1 VNDTWT
7 ARETDE
13 KSATM
18 ESTSASLLVRLKD
31 PAESAAWER
40 FVKLYSPLL
49 FFWARRQGLQDSD
62 ASDLVQ
68 DVLATLVRKIPD
80 FIYDRGKGFRDW
92 LKTVLLNKWRDRLR
106 KRAPVA
112 LQDEMMNQVPD
123 SVDQGFE
130 EAEYRAYIVKQA
142 LELMQAEFAPK
153 TWKACW
159 EHVVQGRSA
168 AEVAAELGISEG
180 SVYVAKSRV
189 LARLRVE
196 LEGLLED

>member
-1 VNDTWT
+1 MDT
-7 ARETDE
+7 
-13 KSATM
+13 
-18 ESTSASLLVRLKD
+18 TSASLLIRLKD
-31 PAESAAWER
+31 PAESAAWDR

-62 ASDLVQ
+62 AADLVQ
-68 DVLATLVRKIPD
+68 DVMATLVQKMPE
-80 FIYDRGKGFRDW
+80 FLYDRGKGFRDW

-106 KRAPVA
+106 KRAPVFIKDEA
-112 LQDEMMNQVPD
+112 LQQLAD
-123 SVDQGFE
+123 SAVEGFE
-130 EAEYRAYIVKQA
+130 EAEYRAFIVKQA
-142 LELMQAEFAPK
+142 LELMQAEFSPK

-196 LEGLLED
+196 LEGFLE